1 MDAGRGEP
9 RGYVSGE
16 TVAVLLPESGRF
28 SAAAEAVRAGILAAQ
43 RADDP
48 SKRPVLRFYDTSND
62 QSAPALVR
70 RAAAEGAQLVIGPL
84 QKQAVDQLAASPS
97 LPAPTLALNVAT
109 GGQMPPPDLY
119 QFALSP
125 EDEAVAVANKAWAN
139 GYRRVLMLYPEGPW
153 GSRLARGFRQQWTT
167 LGGRVAA
174 GQAYDPAANDF
185 SESIERL
192 LGAEGTDSGQ
202 GPDADFIFLVATAQ
216 KAGEIW
222 PQIRAAAGPNVPP
235 VFCTSHIHSTQFN
248 VQGNQNLAGL
258 YFVDIP
264 WLIAPNPGDPLSI
277 QNVGRDLP

>member
-1 MDAGRGEP
+1 MPSRKAAISVRAGLTFAFLLLVVVAAGCAVAPGHRGVQPSSRSHMDAGRGEP

-125 EDEAVAVANKAWAN
+125 EDEAAEVANRAWAK
-139 GYRRVLMLYPEGPW
+139 GYRGALMLYPGRALGFPSGTGFSSAVECARR
-153 GSRLARGFRQQWTT
+153 SRCGRG
-167 LGGRVAA
+167 
-174 GQAYDPAANDF
+174 
-185 SESIERL
+185 
-192 LGAEGTDSGQ
+192 
-202 GPDADFIFLVATAQ
+202 
-216 KAGEIW
+216 
-222 PQIRAAAGPNVPP
+222 
-235 VFCTSHIHSTQFN
+235 
-248 VQGNQNLAGL
+248 
-258 YFVDIP
+258 
-264 WLIAPNPGDPLSI
+264 
-277 QNVGRDLP
+277 DL